1 MRTLFHHPLCPF
13 SRKVRLFLAEKNL
26 EFSLHLEPVWQKR
39 PEFLDLNP
47 AGKVPVLVDHGV
59 VVSDS
64 VAICEYLDEAYNN
77 TSLIGETIIERAESR
92 RLSAWIDESFY
103 DNVIVKIVYEKLF
116 KRYFEKKHPDSAEI
130 RSGVTALHDYLGY
143 ITWLIDRRYWLA
155 GERLSLADITA
166 AAHLSTLDYLSH
178 IPWED
183 YPEIK
188 EWYCRLKSRPSFRP
202 LLLDQMP
209 GVHPPKHYWDLDF

>member
-39 PEFLDLNP
+39 SEFLDLNP
-47 AGKVPVLVDHGV
+47 AGKVPVLVDHNV
-59 VVSDS
+59 VISDS
-64 VAICEYLDEAYNN
+64 VAICEYLDEAY
-77 TSLIGETIIERAESR
+77 TTSSLIGETLTERAESR
-92 RLSAWIDESFY
+92 RLSAWIDESLY
-103 DNVIVKIVYEKLF
+103 DNVVVKIVYEKLF
-116 KRYFEKKHPDSAEI
+116 KRYFEKQHPDSAEI
-130 RSGVTALHDYLGY
+130 RAGVTALHDYLGY

-178 IPWED
+178 IPWDD

>member
-39 PEFLDLNP
+39 SEFLDLNP
-47 AGKVPVLVDHGV
+47 AGKVPVLVDHNV

-64 VAICEYLDEAYNN
+64 VAICEYLDEAYN
-77 TSLIGETIIERAESR
+77 TSSLIGETIAERAESR
-92 RLSAWIDESFY
+92 RLSAWIDESLY
-103 DNVIVKIVYEKLF
+103 DNVVVKIVYEKLF
-116 KRYFEKKHPDSAEI
+116 KRYFEKQHPDSAEI
-130 RSGVTALHDYLGY
+130 RAGVTALHDYLGY

-178 IPWED
+178 IPWDD